1 MRKSSNP
8 KIYVAESHKL
18 NETNDYSET
27 CEASETSENV
37 EDSETCEPVEKVI
50 FLSVLCCMVT
60 KSAPIKV
67 GANFDVS
74 SLFRKD

>member
-60 KSAPIKV
+60 KSAPKWELTLMSVPYSEKI
-67 GANFDVS
+67 
-74 SLFRKD
+74 